1 MHGSMFEADRALQCL
16 LSKEVCLMMN
26 DRRLTK
32 GCKRLSVIKF
42 IASFVTKI
50 KSNPKSKK
58 SERNQSQMQIFL
70 HESQDLLY
78 N

>member
-1 MHGSMFEADRALQCL
+1 MHGLMFEADRA
-16 LSKEVCLMMN
+16 LMMN

-50 KSNPKSKK
+50 KSNPKSK
-58 SERNQSQMQIFL
+58 E
-70 HESQDLLY
+70 
-78 N
+78 

>member
-1 MHGSMFEADRALQCL
+1 MVQCSFQCL

-50 KSNPKSKK
+50 KSNPKSK
-58 SERNQSQMQIFL
+58 ERK
-70 HESQDLLY
+70 ESLTDADFSARVARSVTT
-78 N
+78 NVI

>member
-1 MHGSMFEADRALQCL
+1 MHGLMFEADRALQCI

-50 KSNPKSKK
+50 KSNPKSK
-58 SERNQSQMQIFL
+58 E
-70 HESQDLLY
+70 
-78 N
+78 

>member
-1 MHGSMFEADRALQCL
+1 
-16 LSKEVCLMMN
+16 MMN

-50 KSNPKSKK
+50 KSNPKSK
-58 SERNQSQMQIFL
+58 ERK
-70 HESQDLLY
+70 ESLTDADFSARVARSVTT
-78 N
+78 NVI